1 MIYASRYLRVTD
13 PPMSGPDVEYVQQ
26 RLSDLGFY
34 DGEIDGIYDLETE
47 GAVRAFQENFGILV
61 DGIVGPDTY
70 NAIGLGPEDE
80 IEVPTGGYSIY
91 IDTTNFTLTLNQ
103 NGSVI
108 NTYPVAV
115 GAPSTPTP
123 LGDWRIIQKTLNP
136 GGPFGTRWMKINV
149 PWGGYGIHGT
159 DNPSSIGT
167 AASHGCVRMY
177 NEDVNELYDI
187 VPLGTPVRIV
197 GATFTG
203 RILRPGV
210 EPGEDIAEV
219 QRILQMLGY
228 YRGSITGEYD
238 SATEQAVMDFQRD
251 FGLTPDGVVGPKT
264 YEVLFRQRDITLG
277 DIRP

>member
-1 MIYASRYLRVTD
+1 LIYASRYLRVID

-34 DGEIDGIYDLETE
+34 DGEIDGVYDLETE
-47 GAVRAFQENFGILV
+47 GAVRAFQEEFGILV
-61 DGIVGPDTY
+61 DSIVGPDTY
-70 NAIGLGPEDE
+70 NAIGLGQEDE
-80 IEVPTGGYSIY
+80 IEVPTEGHSIY

-136 GGPFGTRWMKINV
+136 GGAFGTRWMKINV

-167 AASHGCVRMY
+167 AA
-177 NEDVNELYDI
+177 DI
-187 VPLGTPVRIV
+187 VFRLDKD
-197 GATFTG
+197 TG
-203 RILRPGV
+203 SPAKL
-210 EPGEDIAEV
+210 
-219 QRILQMLGY
+219 Y
-228 YRGSITGEYD
+228 
-238 SATEQAVMDFQRD
+238 
-251 FGLTPDGVVGPKT
+251 KT
-264 YEVLFRQRDITLG
+264 YLSHSCSPRRI
-277 DIRP
+277 